1 VGDSRHLASIG
12 KLLGSDARSGMLD
25 LLMDGTHHAAS
36 ELANEV
42 GIAPSTASAHL
53 AALVEGGLV
62 TVEPHGRQRRFRL
75 EGPAVAHALETLGGL
90 AAAPASI
97 SSLRESTAR
106 RQLATAR
113 TCYDHLA
120 GRLGVAIADALV
132 QRGALLSKD
141 GVFTF
146 SEAGEELVSA
156 TGIDVDGLRKARR
169 ALVLACSDWTE
180 GRPHVAG
187 ALGSALCGLFLE
199 SGWIRRRRGTRAVA
213 LTESGAAWLREHL
226 GVELG

>member
-12 KLLGSDARSGMLD
+12 RLLGSDARSAMLD
-25 LLMDGTHHAAS
+25 LLMDGTHHAAG
-36 ELANEV
+36 ELANEAGV
-42 GIAPSTASAHL
+42 APSTASAHL
-53 AALVEGGLV
+53 SALVEGGLV
-62 TVEPHGRQRRFRL
+62 TVDRHGRQRRFRL
-75 EGPAVAHALETLGGL
+75 EGPAVARALEALGGL

-141 GVFTF
+141 GIFTI
-146 SEAGEELVSA
+146 SQAGERLFSRI
-156 TGIDVDGLRKARR
+156 GIDVDELRKARR
-169 ALVLACSDWTE
+169 AVVLACSDWTE

-187 ALGSALCGLFLE
+187 ALGKALNALFLE

-226 GVELG
+226 GVELW